1 MMSKTTILL
10 LVGVFAIFM
19 LSPSPD
25 GQDSLVTIIF
35 PTAFGQ
41 IPVLNVTAGIDA
53 PPNPACFELGTCDVF
68 SSPLDA
74 MLEPFFCAFSFGDQV
89 QTGESCS
96 TGSGQFFLIVIWG
109 LIIGVIW
116 LRTSSTM
123 ITGVIGIGIATLFT
137 FSEKTIFVG
146 ITLLILAIGIVIYQ
160 LYKQRLD
167 FPSN

>member
-1 MMSKTTILL
+1 MSKSTILIL
-10 LVGVFAIFM
+10 LGAFVIFM
-19 LSPSPD
+19 L
-25 GQDSLVTIIF
+25 F
-35 PTAFGQ
+35 PTADGNGSLLSYLIPDVSAQ

-53 PPNPACFELGTCDVF
+53 PPNPKCFELGTCDVF
-68 SSPLDA
+68 ASPLDA
-74 MLEPFFCAFSFGDQV
+74 MLEPFFAAFSFGGDD
-89 QTGESCS
+89 T
-96 TGSGQFFLIVIWG
+96 GQFFLIVIWG

-123 ITGVIGIGIATLFT
+123 MTGVIGIGIATLFT
-137 FSEKTIFVG
+137 FSEKTVFVG

>member
-1 MMSKTTILL
+1 MMMSKTTILL
-10 LVGVFAIFM
+10 LIVAFTVFM
-19 LSPSPD
+19 LSP
-25 GQDSLVTIIF
+25 LLTVVF
-35 PTAFGQ
+35 PLAFGQ

-68 SSPLDA
+68 ASPLDA
-74 MLEPFFCAFSFGDQV
+74 MLEPFFAAFSFGGDD
-89 QTGESCS
+89 T
-96 TGSGQFFLIVIWG
+96 GQFFLIVIWG

-123 ITGVIGIGIATLFT
+123 MTGVIGIGIATLFT

>member
-10 LVGVFAIFM
+10 LVGVFALFM
-19 LSPSPD
+19 LSPNPD
-25 GQDSLVTIIF
+25 GKSSLLVSVF
-35 PTAFGQ
+35 PDAFGQ
-41 IPVLNVTAGIDA
+41 LPVLNVTTGIDA
-53 PPNPACFELGTCDVF
+53 PPNPTCYELGTCDVF
-68 SSPLDA
+68 ASPLDA
-74 MLEPFFCAFSFGDQV
+74 MLEPFFCSFSFGEEV

-96 TGSGQFFLIVIWG
+96 TGSGQIFLVVIWG

-123 ITGVIGIGIATLFT
+123 MTGVVGIGIATIFT
-137 FSEKTIFVG
+137 FSEKTIFIG
-146 ITLLILAIGIVIYQ
+146 ITLLILAVGIVIYQ

>member
-1 MMSKTTILL
+1 MMISKTTILIL
-10 LVGVFAIFM
+10 FGVFALFM
-19 LSPSPD
+19 LVPNADGKGLLSYILPD
-25 GQDSLVTIIF
+25 VS
-35 PTAFGQ
+35 AQ
-41 IPVLNVTAGIDA
+41 IPVLNITAGIDA
-53 PPNPACFELGTCDVF
+53 PPNPKCFELGTCDVF
-68 SSPLDA
+68 ASPLDA
-74 MLEPFFCAFSFGDQV
+74 MLEPFFAAFSFGGDD
-89 QTGESCS
+89 T
-96 TGSGQFFLIVIWG
+96 GQFFLIVIWG

-123 ITGVIGIGIATLFT
+123 MTGVIGIGIATLFT

>member
-1 MMSKTTILL
+1 M
-10 LVGVFAIFM
+10 VY
-19 LSPSPD
+19 
-25 GQDSLVTIIF
+25 DSSIIF

-41 IPVLNVTAGIDA
+41 LPVLNITTGIDA
-53 PPNPACFELGTCDVF
+53 PPDPNCFELGTCEVF
-68 SSPLDA
+68 ASPLDA
-74 MLEPFFCAFSFGDQV
+74 MLEPFFAAFSFGGDD
-89 QTGESCS
+89 T
-96 TGSGQFFLIVIWG
+96 GQFFLIVIWG

-123 ITGVIGIGIATLFT
+123 MTGVIGIGIATLFT
-137 FSEKTIFVG
+137 FSEKTLFVG

>member
-1 MMSKTTILL
+1 MSKTTILIL
-10 LVGVFAIFM
+10 LGAFAIFM
-19 LSPSPD
+19 L
-25 GQDSLVTIIF
+25 F
-35 PTAFGQ
+35 PTADGNGSLLSYLIPDVSAQ

-53 PPNPACFELGTCDVF
+53 PPNPKCFELGTCDVF
-68 SSPLDA
+68 ASPLDA
-74 MLEPFFCAFSFGDQV
+74 MLEPFFAAFSFGGDD
-89 QTGESCS
+89 T
-96 TGSGQFFLIVIWG
+96 GQFFLIVIWG

-123 ITGVIGIGIATLFT
+123 MTGVIGIGIATLFT
-137 FSEKTIFVG
+137 FSEKTVFVG

>member
-1 MMSKTTILL
+1 MSKTTILL
-10 LVGVFAIFM
+10 LIVAFTVFM
-19 LSPSPD
+19 LSP
-25 GQDSLVTIIF
+25 LLTVVF
-35 PTAFGQ
+35 PLAFGQ

-68 SSPLDA
+68 ASPLDA
-74 MLEPFFCAFSFGDQV
+74 MLEPFFAAFSFGGDD
-89 QTGESCS
+89 T
-96 TGSGQFFLIVIWG
+96 GQFFLIVIWG

-123 ITGVIGIGIATLFT
+123 MTGVIGIGIATLFT

>member
-1 MMSKTTILL
+1 MMMSKTTILL
-10 LVGVFAIFM
+10 LLGVFAIFM
-19 LSPSPD
+19 LAPNPD
-25 GQDSLVTIIF
+25 GKGNLVSIIF

-41 IPVLNVTAGIDA
+41 LPVLNITTGIDA
-53 PPNPACFELGTCDVF
+53 PPDPKCFELGTCDVF
-68 SSPLDA
+68 ASPLDA
-74 MLEPFFCAFSFGDQV
+74 MLEPFFAAFSFGGDD
-89 QTGESCS
+89 T
-96 TGSGQFFLIVIWG
+96 GQFFLIVIWG

-123 ITGVIGIGIATLFT
+123 MTGVIGIGIATLFT
-137 FSEKTIFVG
+137 FSEKTLFVG

>member
-1 MMSKTTILL
+1 MSKTTILL
-10 LVGVFAIFM
+10 LIVIFSVFM
-19 LSPSPD
+19 LSPIMTFVVP
-25 GQDSLVTIIF
+25 I
-35 PTAFGQ
+35 AFGQ

-53 PPNPACFELGTCDVF
+53 PPDPKCFELGTCDVF
-68 SSPLDA
+68 ASPLDA
-74 MLEPFFCAFSFGDQV
+74 MLEPFFAAFSFGAAD
-89 QTGESCS
+89 T
-96 TGSGQFFLIVIWG
+96 GQFFLIVIWG

-123 ITGVIGIGIATLFT
+123 MTGVIGIGIATLFT
-137 FSEKTIFVG
+137 FSEKTLFVG